1 VTATATQAAAG
12 DGRRLRREQNREA
25 VIDAL
30 LALYRAG
37 NYQPSC
43 SEIAA
48 QAGLSERSLFRYFDD
63 VADLHRAAAD
73 REIMDAL
80 QLVTLPMAP
89 QDLTHV
95 KIERL
100 VRGRAAFFEQAG
112 PAARALRANAPAH
125 AKLAVKL
132 DRHRTL
138 LRGQLDELFAPELA
152 AGGTAVLPAI
162 DVLCSHRSWDRL
174 RHGLGLSAE
183 SAADTLI
190 AALTA
195 LLSGPA
201 DARAT

>member
-1 VTATATQAAAG
+1 VTGPAALAPAR

-63 VADLHRAAAD
+63 VADLHRATAD
-73 REIMDAL
+73 REIMLAL
-80 QLVTLPMAP
+80 PLVLLAVAP

-100 VRGRAAFFEQAG
+100 VHGRAALFEQAG
-112 PAARALRANAPAH
+112 PAVRALRANAHVQAR
-125 AKLAVKL
+125 LAVEL
-132 DRHRTL
+132 DRHRTF
-138 LRGQLDELFAPELA
+138 LRGQVSELFGPELA
-152 AGGTAVLPAI
+152 VGGTAVLPAI
-162 DVLCSHRSWDRL
+162 DVLCSHRSWERL

-183 SAADTLI
+183 SAAATLI

-195 LLSGPA
+195 LLTGPA
-201 DARAT
+201 HA

>member
-1 VTATATQAAAG
+1 MSAAATQAPAG
-12 DGRRLRREQNREA
+12 DGRRLRRQQNREA

-30 LALYRAG
+30 LELYGAG

-43 SEIAA
+43 SEISA

-73 REIMDAL
+73 REIMHAL
-80 QLVTLPMAP
+80 SLVAPPVTP
-89 QDLTHV
+89 QDLTHI

-100 VRGRAAFFEQAG
+100 VHCRAALFERAG
-112 PAARALRANAPAH
+112 PAARALRANTHVH
-125 AKLAVKL
+125 AKLAAEL
-132 DRHRTL
+132 DRHRTF
-138 LRGQLDELFAPELA
+138 LRGQLKELFAPELA
-152 AGGTAVLPAI
+152 AGRTAVLPAV

-183 SAADTLI
+183 SAAATLI

-195 LLSGPA
+195 LLTGRP
-201 DARAT
+201 DARAN